1 MSQVNLNQ
9 QYEKYYY
16 NDDKMIYVYVVYVVF
31 MSVFLVISNYL
42 SLSLLSLCLCY
53 GLVPEAEA
61 LIDWLTDD

>member
-1 MSQVNLNQ
+1 VSQVNLNQ

-42 SLSLLSLCLCY
+42 SLFCHSVCVM
-53 GLVPEAEA
+53 GLF
-61 LIDWLTDD
+61 LKQKH